1 MSPTQKAPA
10 KKPPRQ
16 TSRAPEHAHARCKE
30 NDRLITRI
38 TDSLDVAQADLSK
51 LGSNL
56 EAGVG
61 ELRRELSR
69 LLRDARRNAA
79 KMGKATRKDLER
91 LQKDMVATA
100 KKAKP
105 NGTAAAKPKRTAA
118 AKPKRTAAGKART
131 GKPRARSSSAAR

>member
-10 KKPPRQ
+10 KKPARQ
-16 TSRAPEHAHARCKE
+16 TSRAPGHAHARCKE

-51 LGSNL
+51 LGGSL

-61 ELRRELSR
+61 ELRRDLSR
-69 LLRDARRNAA
+69 LLRDARRNAT
-79 KMGKATRKDLER
+79 KMGKATRKELER
-91 LQKDMVATA
+91 LQKDMIATA
-100 KKAKP
+100 KKA
-105 NGTAAAKPKRTAA
+105 TPKGTAA

-131 GKPRARSSSAAR
+131 GKPRGRSSSAAR